1 MKKILRSKSDTNI
14 FFDKESLDLI
24 HENMNKFK
32 ISKGPKLEFQKRSKV
47 KKSMNSYFAVRK
59 KSTCQDGRNNFNLK
73 FITEIFLKTKLL
85 FLKIYQI

>member
-1 MKKILRSKSDTNI
+1 MKKILRSKSDSNI

-32 ISKGPKLEFQKRSKV
+32 ISKGFKLEFQKRAKA

-59 KSTCQDGRNNFNLK
+59 KSMAQDG
-73 FITEIFLKTKLL
+73 
-85 FLKIYQI
+85 KI